1 MLKNLITLSFLLF
14 IYASPSLAQ
23 TIANKEFSKANTP
36 VYLLDGFAN
45 FSAAGRNQ
53 ASAFEHTRLPN
64 STSNNLT
71 KNAVAIGNDTQVFF
85 KTGVRDKA
93 KNKYGVIAKAE
104 FHFNSDGRDA
114 YPVLDQAFWF
124 GENKHKGR
132 LEVGNITAV
141 NQKMKS
147 GPAKFARGAGGING
161 KYLESVNLPTSNSA
175 NANIKS
181 PRFILLAQSPIGH
194 GGYARG
200 FNNLSLNDNTSF
212 NRGNF
217 RSLKDNSFDGVED
230 ATKMN
235 YYTPRIAGLK
245 LGVSYTPN
253 SNDSGLT
260 STKYYNLDDAELHN
274 IFSLG
279 VNYLEYFD
287 NLRVEV
293 SATAERGK
301 VQNSRSQSG
310 IQRRDLSSYD
320 LGFSLSYFGFD
331 LGASYGSW
339 NKSLSAKN
347 GLYACD
353 YDAGSSLASQDCSAN
368 ANRFSDPYYYTAGI
382 AYSFGPI
389 AASLTSLTSE
399 FEANKYDAIS
409 FGLDYK
415 LSKSLMPYFEVTKFE
430 LESNQPQASD
440 LTNQV
445 VFDNQGYVFLTGI
458 LIAF

>member
-1 MLKNLITLSFLLF
+1 MLKILIKLLLILVF
-14 IYASPSLAQ
+14 YASPSLAQ
-23 TIANKEFSKANTP
+23 TISNKEFSKANTP

-45 FSAAGRNQ
+45 FSAASRNQ
-53 ASAFEHTRLPN
+53 ASAFDHARLPN

-71 KNAVAIGNDTQVFF
+71 KNAIAIGNDTQIFF
-85 KTGVRDKA
+85 KTGVRDKE

-104 FHFNSDGRDA
+104 FNFNSDGRDA

-124 GENKHKGR
+124 SENKKKGR

-161 KYLESVNLPTSNSA
+161 KYLENVNLPASSSS

-200 FNNLSLNDNTSF
+200 FNNLSLNDDSSF
-212 NRGNF
+212 NRGHF
-217 RSLKDNSFDGVED
+217 RALKDTSFDGVED
-230 ATKMN
+230 ATKLN

-245 LGVSYTPN
+245 VGLSYTPN
-253 SNDSGLT
+253 SNDSGVT
-260 STKYYNLDDAELHN
+260 STKYHNLDEAELHN
-274 IFSLG
+274 VVSLAL
-279 VNYLEYFD
+279 NYLEYFD
-287 NLRVEV
+287 NLRLEV

-301 VQNSRSQSG
+301 VQNSRSSSG
-310 IQRRDLSSYD
+310 IQRHDLSSYD
-320 LGFSLSYFGFD
+320 LGLTLSYFGFD

-339 NKSLSAKN
+339 GKSLSAKN
-347 GLYACD
+347 GIYACE
-353 YDAGSSLASQDCSAN
+353 YDSGSSLVSQDCSAN
-368 ANRFSDPYYYTAGI
+368 SNRFSDPYYYTAGI

-389 AASLTSLTSE
+389 AGSLTTLRSE

-415 LSKSLMPYFEVTKFE
+415 LSKSLMPYFEVTRFE

-458 LIAF
+458 LIKF